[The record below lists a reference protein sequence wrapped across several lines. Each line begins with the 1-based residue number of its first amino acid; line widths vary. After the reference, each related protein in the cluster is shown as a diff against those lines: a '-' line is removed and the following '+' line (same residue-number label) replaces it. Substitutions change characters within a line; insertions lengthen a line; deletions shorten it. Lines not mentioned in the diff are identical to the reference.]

1 MGIDIDSP
9 QYDPVYVAAWAAIG
23 VYAFGL
29 IAFNAVLLFL
39 ARKAI
44 LSNKPTPLSKAIRF
58 LYKECACLRAAARRE
73 RSWRA
78 CNPDIFC
85 PFCACHQTR
94 RGPSGGS

>member
-9 QYDPVYVAAWAAIG
+9 QYDQVYVAAWAAIG

-58 LYKECACLRAAARRE
+58 LYKECA
-73 RSWRA
+73 
-78 CNPDIFC
+78 
-85 PFCACHQTR
+85 
-94 RGPSGGS
+94 